1 MEQVPQFPDKDEIAK
16 NFDENKKEW
25 IKSLNG
31 KTLVEREDFLLD
43 EVGKKLE
50 LLDD

>member
-1 MEQVPQFPDKDEIAK
+1 MKQIPQFPDKDKIAK
-16 NFDENKKEW
+16 NFDENKKDW
-25 IKSLNG
+25 IESLNG
-31 KTLVEREDFLLD
+31 KTVVEHEEHLLN